1 MGIFG
6 KKNEQV
12 LSNVGTEV
20 EMTSIPTEEYNSIM
34 AELSKF
40 RFESQLTAFAT
51 EKASLLQFNGS
62 ITDVVAE
69 ASTHENLSDAKLA
82 VFEALTVQAK
92 EEVQND
98 TKAIV
103 DSLNDSVGEQ
113 ADSEETGEEPTS
125 RNEALKIVKTETGL
139 TGRQAVEA
147 ASNKY
152 PKLWSK

>member
-1 MGIFG
+1 MSIFG
-6 KKNEQV
+6 KKPEQV
-12 LSNVGTEV
+12 PSDVG
-20 EMTSIPTEEYNSIM
+20 MTSIPTEEYNALIS
-34 AELSKF
+34 ELSKF
-40 RFESQLTAFAT
+40 RFESELTAFAT
-51 EKASLLQFNGS
+51 EKASLLQFNGN
-62 ITDVVAE
+62 IAEVVAE

-82 VFEALTVQAK
+82 VFEALTVKAK

-113 ADSEETGEEPTS
+113 ADSEETGAEPTS

-147 ASNKY
+147 ASAKY